1 MDIKKWMDFFHD
13 IDKDSRISV
22 WHWAL
27 IMAIFRLANLQKK
40 NKVIRVS
47 RSKLMKLSHINTI
60 PTYHKYFKE
69 LQDFGYITYKPSYHP
84 DFRSTVTLN
93 TL

>member
-1 MDIKKWMDFFHD
+1 MNLKKWMKLFDR
-13 IDKDSRISV
+13 IGKDSRINV

-27 IMAIFRLANLQKK
+27 LMAIMRLAYLQKE

-47 RSKLMKLSHINTI
+47 RSKLMALSHIATP

-69 LQDFGYITYKPSYHP
+69 LQDFGYITYVPSYHP
-84 DFRSTVTLN
+84 DFRSTVTINPL
-93 TL
+93 